1 MIQVHYIYCTLFLL
15 LLHCDN
21 VVMGAMGAAV
31 NIDEASL
38 AHPPLTSSCETQ
50 FLTGHRPISWGAGGW

>member
-1 MIQVHYIYCTLFLL
+1 MVGGWFWDDSSALHLLYTLFLL

-31 NIDEASL
+31 NIDEASF
-38 AHPPLTSSCETQ
+38 AHPPLTSSWPCCT
-50 FLTGHRPISWGAGGW
+50 